1 VAVKDVTF
9 DSSYVTGGEPI
20 AAVDFGLRAIR
31 FGLANIK
38 TTAAAGA
45 AVDVVVIPQSDG
57 SALLKVNAAAAEV
70 PNATVL
76 TTLVATVVL
85 WGDV

>member
-9 DSSYVTGGEPI
+9 DTSYPTGGEAI
-20 AAVDFGLRAIR
+20 NAVDFGLRAIR

-38 TTAAAGA
+38 TTAAAGG

-57 SALLKVNAAAAEV
+57 NALLKVNAAAAEV
-70 PNATVL
+70 ANATSL
-76 TTLVATVVL
+76 ATLVATVIC